1 MIRPERELRVTLH
14 ESMISTRTSV
24 LLCLL
29 FSSPFATWSQ
39 EASALVR
46 SNDLPPSVPSNT
58 IPATDASLAGGQG
71 SLVLVRTIPMRGVQG
86 SFNHMVV
93 GVKVHRLFATA
104 GTMESVEVLDL
115 DSGLIVRSLEGD
127 KPIATRFS
135 PEFSELYATRRQK
148 VVIYDGDTLDTLA
161 TVDLQ
166 NGLNELQ
173 YDVPAKRLYVGCMN
187 TDKSCI
193 AVIDLLTRKLVGKIP
208 LPGVPMGFAPEKQ
221 GNRMFVN
228 LRSLGQVAVI
238 DREKQAVITIWT
250 LTDTSANYPM
260 ALDEPDHRL
269 FIGCRKNPQMIVLD
283 TATGKPVARLPIARD
298 ADDLFYDA
306 ARKQIYVSCGE
317 GFVEVITQQDPDTY
331 RLRQQVASRAGARTS
346 YFSPVLNQLF
356 VAVPERDNPRSEI
369 LVYQIHE

>member
-1 MIRPERELRVTLH
+1 MIP
-14 ESMISTRTSV
+14 TRTSV
-24 LLCLL
+24 RLCLL
-29 FSSPFATWSQ
+29 ICSPFTTWSQ
-39 EASALVR
+39 EASSLLR
-46 SNDLPPSVPSNT
+46 SNAVVSSIPSNT
-58 IPATDASLAGGQG
+58 IPATDASQAGERGSIVLA
-71 SLVLVRTIPMRGVQG
+71 RTIPMPGVQG

-104 GTMESVEVLDL
+104 GAMESVEVLDL
-115 DSGLIVRSLEGD
+115 DSGRLVRSLDGD

-148 VVIYDGDTLDTLA
+148 VVIYDGDTLETLA

-173 YDVPAKRLYVGCMN
+173 YDVPEKRLYVGCMN

-193 AVIDLLTRKLVGKIP
+193 AVIDLLTRKLVNKIP
-208 LPGVPMGFAPEKQ
+208 LPAAPMGFALEKQ
-221 GNRMFVN
+221 GNRIFAN

-238 DREKQAVITIWT
+238 DREKHAVIAIWA

-260 ALDEPDHRL
+260 ALDEPNHRL
-269 FIGCRKNPQMIVLD
+269 FVGCRKNPQMVVLD
-283 TATGKPVARLPIARD
+283 TTTGNPVARVPIASD

-306 ARKQIYVSCGE
+306 ARKQIYVSCGQ
-317 GFVEVITQQDPDTY
+317 GFVEVIAQQDPDTY
-331 RLRQQVASRAGARTS
+331 HLRQRVATSAGARTS

-356 VAVPERDNPRSEI
+356 VAVPERDNPVSEI
-369 LVYQIHE
+369 LVYQVQE